1 MQYYCATRCSDTGLC
16 LLSSLWSYRR
26 PLIWLRSGFCDLK
39 YHKHRSVSL
48 AALSPRRVNPPHL
61 CIETARSHRGEQ
73 TWAHPD
79 LQTPLLLSVVLQ
91 GWVGTFVGET
101 FCFRDL
107 QSICSGI
114 TCERF
119 LVQLLLLIFVL
130 RRCLK
135 MSLSGF
141 AGAMLAGFLG
151 GSHVLES
158 HNFLRHVFQHL
169 LCSARAVSA
178 AVMVLALK

>member
-1 MQYYCATRCSDTGLC
+1 M
-16 LLSSLWSYRR
+16 
-26 PLIWLRSGFCDLK
+26 
-39 YHKHRSVSL
+39 
-48 AALSPRRVNPPHL
+48 
-61 CIETARSHRGEQ
+61 
-73 TWAHPD
+73 
-79 LQTPLLLSVVLQ
+79 
-91 GWVGTFVGET
+91 GET

-130 RRCLK
+130 RGCLK

-141 AGAMLAGFLG
+141 ACAMLAGFLG

-158 HNFLRHVFQHL
+158 HNFLRHVFQCL
-169 LCSARAVSA
+169 PGSAMVASA
-178 AVMVLALK
+178 AVIYFFFALK